1 MLQQTFFV
9 ATAILLITCSNKT
22 DNKTSATEKAF
33 SKTISAHDKESTET
47 KRVADFAS
55 RLKKYAANNGYNQS
69 ICYLIDMKK
78 ESGENRFY
86 VYDLKAGKILHK
98 ALVTHGSCGNSFFS
112 KREYGNT
119 VGCNCSSLGKYKIGK
134 KYYGRFGL
142 AYKLHGLESSNSKAF
157 ERFVVLHAHSCI
169 PDNEVTP
176 YPICLSN
183 GCPTVSPNFLQTLA
197 GFIDKSKQPILLWIF
212 E

>member
-22 DNKTSATEKAF
+22 DNKNSTTERAF
-33 SKTISAHDKESTET
+33 STANSFKKESTET

-55 RLKKYAANNGYNQS
+55 RLKKYAAGNGYNQS
-69 ICYLIDMKK
+69 VCYLVDMKK

-86 VYDLKAGKILHK
+86 VYDFKAGKIIHK
-98 ALVTHGSCGNSFFS
+98 ALVTHGTCGNSFFS

-157 ERFVVLHAHSCI
+157 ERFVVLHAHSCV
-169 PDNEVTP
+169 PDNEVSP

-183 GCPTVSPNFLQTLA
+183 GCPTVSTNFLQTLA
-197 GFIDKSKQPILLWIF
+197 GFIDKSKQPILLWMF

>member
-22 DNKTSATEKAF
+22 DNKKSTTERA
-33 SKTISAHDKESTET
+33 SSTAISFKKESTET

-55 RLKKYAANNGYNQS
+55 RLKKYAASSGYNQS
-69 ICYLIDMKK
+69 FCYLVDMKK

-86 VYDLKAGKILHK
+86 VYDLKAGKIIHR

-157 ERFVVLHAHSCI
+157 ERFVVLHAHSCV
-169 PDNEVTP
+169 PDNEVSP

-183 GCPTVSPNFLQTLA
+183 GCPTVSTNFLQTLS
-197 GFIDKSKQPILLWIF
+197 GFIDKSKQPILLWMF

>member
-1 MLQQTFFV
+1 MLHQTFFV
-9 ATAILLITCSNKT
+9 ATAVVLITCSNKT
-22 DNKTSATEKAF
+22 DNKEPTTDKTSSTSIF
-33 SKTISAHDKESTET
+33 TPDKESIEK
-47 KRVADFAS
+47 KRVTDFAS
-55 RLKKYAANNGYNQS
+55 RLKKYAVNNGYNQS
-69 ICYLIDMKK
+69 VCYLVDMKK

-86 VYDLKAGKILHK
+86 VYDLNAGKIIHK

-119 VGCNCSSLGKYKIGK
+119 VGCNCSSLGKYKIGR

-142 AYKLHGLESSNSKAF
+142 AYKLHGLEGSNSKAF
-157 ERFVVLHAHSCI
+157 ERFVVLHAHSCV
-169 PDNEVTP
+169 PDNEVSP
-176 YPICLSN
+176 FPICLSN

>member
-9 ATAILLITCSNKT
+9 ATVILLITCSNKT
-22 DNKTSATEKAF
+22 DNKNSTPERASSTAIY
-33 SKTISAHDKESTET
+33 SKKESTEI

-55 RLKKYAANNGYNQS
+55 RLKKYAASNGYNQS
-69 ICYLIDMKK
+69 FCYLVDMKK

-86 VYDLKAGKILHK
+86 VYDLKADKIIHK

-119 VGCNCSSLGKYKIGK
+119 VGCNCTSLGKYKIGK

-157 ERFVVLHAHSCI
+157 ERFVVLHAHSCV
-169 PDNEVTP
+169 PDNEVSP
-176 YPICLSN
+176 FPICLSN

-197 GFIDKSKQPILLWIF
+197 VLIDKSKQPILLWIF